1 MKNPFRKKTLT
12 PREVFIRT
20 FLDCIAPGVVKFEVD
35 HYIFGNTYRCV
46 WALREYPASTESQA
60 ILRHLGEKSG
70 VTLRIY
76 CRQVSP
82 GEEDRII
89 DNANKK
95 NKLDGSDPN
104 KLRQAVEAESN
115 LRDVAELV
123 HKMHREH
130 EPLLHCAVYLE
141 MTADSMEHLRQLQ
154 TDVLTELVRCK
165 LNVDKLLLRQKQG
178 FYCASPVGYNA
189 LGREFERVLPA
200 GSVANLYP
208 FNYSGKTDPNG
219 FYIGKDKYGSNIVV
233 DFDRRDSDKTSAN
246 ILILGNSGQ
255 GKSYLMKLLICNL
268 LEAGKSVVSLDA
280 EHELEELC
288 DKLGGCFIDLMAG
301 EKRINVLEVRCWNED
316 TEADESAPGAFRK
329 STLLARHISFLKDFF
344 RAYKEFSDPQLDT
357 IEIMLSK
364 LYQKWGISEET
375 DFRQL
380 KPEDYPILSDLY
392 ALINDELVNYRKG
405 SLYTREL
412 LQEVL
417 LGLHSLCVGAD
428 APFFNGH
435 TNISDDRFLVFG
447 VGGVLTAARSLRNAL
462 LFNVLAYMSDRLL
475 TAGNTVAALDELYLW
490 LSNPVA
496 IEYIRNCLKRVRKR
510 DSALMMASQNLE
522 DFDQEGVREMT
533 KPLFAIPPHQFL
545 FNPGSIDRRFYMDM
559 LQLDEAEFELIRRA
573 RRGECLFKCG
583 AERYH
588 LKVIAPDHI
597 PQDWFERVQRLFKSR
612 EKTVSVEKTPFHGRI
627 QCSCGAACRSKR
639 STSARYWL
647 CMRHDGDEAAC
658 PITQIPETQIQQ
670 AFLRLYYNLKHQGSC
685 ILPDLIAN
693 LRSIRERKFLWSVD
707 VIELNRQIAE
717 LTSQNQLLTTLR
729 ESGCV
734 DPDIFISKSN
744 KLTEQLRA
752 VKQAK
757 SRILNQDGDDTIPC
771 TQELITILKRGPETL
786 HDFDGELFGQLI
798 DKVIIESNTSLR
810 FRLKN
815 GLELRESIERTVR

>member
-1 MKNPFRKKTLT
+1 MKNPFHKKEIS
-12 PREVFIRT
+12 PQEAFIRS

-89 DNANKK
+89 DNANKQ

-288 DKLGGCFIDLMAG
+288 GKLGGCFIDLMAG

-316 TEADESAPGAFRK
+316 TDMETDESAPEAFRK

-344 RAYKEFSDPQLDT
+344 RAYKDFSDPQLDT
-357 IEIMLSK
+357 IEIMLSA
-364 LYQKWGISEET
+364 LYKKWDISEET

-392 ALINDELVNYRKG
+392 ALINNELVNYRNG

-447 VGGVLTAARSLRNAL
+447 VGGVLTAAKSLRNAL

-545 FNPGSIDRRFYMDM
+545 FNSGSIGRRFYMDM

-573 RRGECLFKCG
+573 RRGECLYKCG

-588 LKVIAPDHI
+588 LKVIAPDY
-597 PQDWFERVQRLFKSR
+597 K
-612 EKTVSVEKTPFHGRI
+612 
-627 QCSCGAACRSKR
+627 
-639 STSARYWL
+639 
-647 CMRHDGDEAAC
+647 
-658 PITQIPETQIQQ
+658 
-670 AFLRLYYNLKHQGSC
+670 
-685 ILPDLIAN
+685 
-693 LRSIRERKFLWSVD
+693 
-707 VIELNRQIAE
+707 
-717 LTSQNQLLTTLR
+717 
-729 ESGCV
+729 
-734 DPDIFISKSN
+734 
-744 KLTEQLRA
+744 A
-752 VKQAK
+752 V
-757 SRILNQDGDDTIPC
+757 
-771 TQELITILKRGPETL
+771 
-786 HDFDGELFGQLI
+786 LFGTAGG
-798 DKVIIESNTSLR
+798 K
-810 FRLKN
+810 
-815 GLELRESIERTVR
+815 

>member
-1 MKNPFRKKTLT
+1 MKNPFHKKEIS
-12 PREVFIRT
+12 PQEAFIRS

-46 WALREYPASTESQA
+46 CALREYPASTESQA

-141 MTADSMEHLRQLQ
+141 MTADSAEHLRQLQ

-219 FYIGKDKYGSNIVV
+219 FYIGKDKYGSNIAV

-280 EHELEELC
+280 EHELEDLC
-288 DKLGGCFIDLMAG
+288 GKLGGCFIDLMAG
-301 EKRINVLEVRCWNED
+301 EKRINVLEVRYWNED
-316 TEADESAPGAFRK
+316 TDMETDESAPEAFRK

-344 RAYKEFSDPQLDT
+344 RAYKDFSDPQLDT

-364 LYQKWGISEET
+364 LYRKWGISEET
-375 DFRQL
+375 DFRRL
-380 KPEDYPILSDLY
+380 TPEDYPILSDLY
-392 ALINDELVNYRKG
+392 ALINNEMVNYRNG

-447 VGGVLTAARSLRNAL
+447 VGGVLTAAKSLRNAL

-490 LSNPVA
+490 LSNPIA

-545 FNPGSIDRRFYMDM
+545 FNPGSIGKRFYMDM

-588 LKVIAPDHI
+588 LKVIAPDH
-597 PQDWFERVQRLFKSR
+597 K
-612 EKTVSVEKTPFHGRI
+612 
-627 QCSCGAACRSKR
+627 
-639 STSARYWL
+639 
-647 CMRHDGDEAAC
+647 
-658 PITQIPETQIQQ
+658 
-670 AFLRLYYNLKHQGSC
+670 
-685 ILPDLIAN
+685 
-693 LRSIRERKFLWSVD
+693 
-707 VIELNRQIAE
+707 
-717 LTSQNQLLTTLR
+717 
-729 ESGCV
+729 
-734 DPDIFISKSN
+734 
-744 KLTEQLRA
+744 A
-752 VKQAK
+752 V
-757 SRILNQDGDDTIPC
+757 
-771 TQELITILKRGPETL
+771 
-786 HDFDGELFGQLI
+786 LFGMAGG
-798 DKVIIESNTSLR
+798 K
-810 FRLKN
+810 
-815 GLELRESIERTVR
+815 

>member
-1 MKNPFRKKTLT
+1 MKNPFHKKEISPQET
-12 PREVFIRT
+12 FIRS

-95 NKLDGSDPN
+95 NKLDGSDTN

-141 MTADSMEHLRQLQ
+141 MTADSAEHLRQLQ

-268 LEAGKSVVSLDA
+268 LEAGKSVISLDA

-288 DKLGGCFIDLMAG
+288 GNLNGCFVDLMAG
-301 EKRINVLEVRCWNED
+301 ERRINVLEVRCWNED
-316 TEADESAPGAFRK
+316 TEADESAPEAFRK

-344 RAYKEFSDPQLDT
+344 RAYKDFSDPQLDT
-357 IEIMLSK
+357 IEIMLSA
-364 LYQKWGISEET
+364 LYKKWGISEET
-375 DFRQL
+375 DFRRL
-380 KPEDYPILSDLY
+380 TPEDYPILSDLY
-392 ALINDELVNYRKG
+392 ALINNELVNYRNG

-447 VGGVLTAARSLRNAL
+447 VGGVLTAAKSLRNAL

-545 FNPGSIDRRFYMDM
+545 FNPGSIGRRFYMDM

-588 LKVIAPDHI
+588 LKVIAPDH
-597 PQDWFERVQRLFKSR
+597 K
-612 EKTVSVEKTPFHGRI
+612 
-627 QCSCGAACRSKR
+627 
-639 STSARYWL
+639 
-647 CMRHDGDEAAC
+647 
-658 PITQIPETQIQQ
+658 
-670 AFLRLYYNLKHQGSC
+670 
-685 ILPDLIAN
+685 
-693 LRSIRERKFLWSVD
+693 
-707 VIELNRQIAE
+707 
-717 LTSQNQLLTTLR
+717 
-729 ESGCV
+729 
-734 DPDIFISKSN
+734 
-744 KLTEQLRA
+744 A
-752 VKQAK
+752 V
-757 SRILNQDGDDTIPC
+757 
-771 TQELITILKRGPETL
+771 
-786 HDFDGELFGQLI
+786 LFGTAGG
-798 DKVIIESNTSLR
+798 K
-810 FRLKN
+810 
-815 GLELRESIERTVR
+815 

>member
-1 MKNPFRKKTLT
+1 MKNPFHKKEIS
-12 PREVFIRT
+12 PQEAFIRS

-141 MTADSMEHLRQLQ
+141 MTADSMEYLRQLQ

-268 LEAGKSVVSLDA
+268 LETGKSVVSLDA
-280 EHELEELC
+280 EHELEDLC
-288 DKLGGCFIDLMAG
+288 GKLGGCFIDLMAG

-316 TEADESAPGAFRK
+316 TEADESAPEAFRK

-344 RAYKEFSDPQLDT
+344 RAYKDFSDPQLDT
-357 IEIMLSK
+357 IEIMLSA

-375 DFRQL
+375 DFHQL
-380 KPEDYPILSDLY
+380 KSEDYPILSDLY
-392 ALINDELVNYRKG
+392 ALINNELVNYRNS

-447 VGGVLTAARSLRNAL
+447 VGGVLTAAKSLRNAL

-490 LSNPVA
+490 LSNPIA

-545 FNPGSIDRRFYMDM
+545 FNPGSIGRRFYMDM
-559 LQLDEAEFELIRRA
+559 LQLDEAEFELIQHA

-588 LKVIAPDHI
+588 LKVIAPDH
-597 PQDWFERVQRLFKSR
+597 K
-612 EKTVSVEKTPFHGRI
+612 
-627 QCSCGAACRSKR
+627 
-639 STSARYWL
+639 
-647 CMRHDGDEAAC
+647 
-658 PITQIPETQIQQ
+658 
-670 AFLRLYYNLKHQGSC
+670 
-685 ILPDLIAN
+685 
-693 LRSIRERKFLWSVD
+693 
-707 VIELNRQIAE
+707 
-717 LTSQNQLLTTLR
+717 
-729 ESGCV
+729 
-734 DPDIFISKSN
+734 
-744 KLTEQLRA
+744 A
-752 VKQAK
+752 V
-757 SRILNQDGDDTIPC
+757 
-771 TQELITILKRGPETL
+771 
-786 HDFDGELFGQLI
+786 LFGMAGG
-798 DKVIIESNTSLR
+798 K
-810 FRLKN
+810 
-815 GLELRESIERTVR
+815 

>member
-1 MKNPFRKKTLT
+1 MKNPFRKKALA

-20 FLDCIAPGVVKFEVD
+20 YLDSITPGVVKFEVD
-35 HYIFGNTYRCV
+35 HYIFGSTYRCV

-141 MTADSMEHLRQLQ
+141 MTADSAEHLRQLQ

-288 DKLGGCFIDLMAG
+288 GKLGGCFIDLMAG

-316 TEADESAPGAFRK
+316 TDMETDESAPEAFRK

-344 RAYKEFSDPQLDT
+344 RAYKDFSDLQLDT
-357 IEIMLSK
+357 IEIMLSA
-364 LYQKWGISEET
+364 LYKKWGISEET
-375 DFRQL
+375 DFRRL
-380 KPEDYPILSDLY
+380 MPGDYPVLSDLY
-392 ALINDELVNYRKG
+392 ALINNELVNYRNG

-447 VGGVLTAARSLRNAL
+447 VGGVLTAAKSLRNAL

-533 KPLFAIPPHQFL
+533 KPLFAILPHQFL
-545 FNPGSIDRRFYMDM
+545 FNPGSIGRRFYMDM
-559 LQLDEAEFELIRRA
+559 LQLDEAEFELIRRT

-588 LKVIAPDHI
+588 LKVIAPDH
-597 PQDWFERVQRLFKSR
+597 K
-612 EKTVSVEKTPFHGRI
+612 
-627 QCSCGAACRSKR
+627 
-639 STSARYWL
+639 
-647 CMRHDGDEAAC
+647 
-658 PITQIPETQIQQ
+658 
-670 AFLRLYYNLKHQGSC
+670 
-685 ILPDLIAN
+685 
-693 LRSIRERKFLWSVD
+693 
-707 VIELNRQIAE
+707 
-717 LTSQNQLLTTLR
+717 
-729 ESGCV
+729 
-734 DPDIFISKSN
+734 
-744 KLTEQLRA
+744 A
-752 VKQAK
+752 V
-757 SRILNQDGDDTIPC
+757 
-771 TQELITILKRGPETL
+771 
-786 HDFDGELFGQLI
+786 LFGTAGG
-798 DKVIIESNTSLR
+798 K
-810 FRLKN
+810 
-815 GLELRESIERTVR
+815 

>member
-1 MKNPFRKKTLT
+1 MKKRFHKKEIS
-12 PREVFIRT
+12 PQEAFIRS

-35 HYIFGNTYRCV
+35 HYIFGNTYRSV

-95 NKLDGSDPN
+95 NKLGGSDPN

-141 MTADSMEHLRQLQ
+141 MTADSAEHLRQLQ

-288 DKLGGCFIDLMAG
+288 GKLGGCFIDLMAG

-316 TEADESAPGAFRK
+316 TDMETDESAPEAFRK

-344 RAYKEFSDPQLDT
+344 RAYKDFSDLQLDT
-357 IEIMLSK
+357 IEIMLSA
-364 LYQKWGISEET
+364 LYKKWGISEET
-375 DFRQL
+375 DFRRL
-380 KPEDYPILSDLY
+380 MPGDYPVLSDLY
-392 ALINDELVNYRKG
+392 ALINNELVNYRNG

-447 VGGVLTAARSLRNAL
+447 VGGVLTAAKSLRNAL

-496 IEYIRNCLKRVRKR
+496 IEYIRNCLKCVRKR

-545 FNPGSIDRRFYMDM
+545 FNPGSIGRRFYMDM
-559 LQLDEAEFELIRRA
+559 LQLDEAEFELIRRT

-588 LKVIAPDHI
+588 LKVIAPDH
-597 PQDWFERVQRLFKSR
+597 K
-612 EKTVSVEKTPFHGRI
+612 
-627 QCSCGAACRSKR
+627 
-639 STSARYWL
+639 
-647 CMRHDGDEAAC
+647 
-658 PITQIPETQIQQ
+658 
-670 AFLRLYYNLKHQGSC
+670 
-685 ILPDLIAN
+685 
-693 LRSIRERKFLWSVD
+693 
-707 VIELNRQIAE
+707 
-717 LTSQNQLLTTLR
+717 
-729 ESGCV
+729 
-734 DPDIFISKSN
+734 
-744 KLTEQLRA
+744 A
-752 VKQAK
+752 V
-757 SRILNQDGDDTIPC
+757 
-771 TQELITILKRGPETL
+771 
-786 HDFDGELFGQLI
+786 LFGTAGG
-798 DKVIIESNTSLR
+798 N
-810 FRLKN
+810 
-815 GLELRESIERTVR
+815 

>member
-1 MKNPFRKKTLT
+1 MKNPFRKKEPT
-12 PREVFIRT
+12 PREAFLRT
-20 FLDCIAPGVVKFEVD
+20 YLDCIAPGVVKFEVD
-35 HYIFGNTYRCV
+35 HYIFGSTYRCV
-46 WALREYPASTESQA
+46 WALREYPASTEAQA

-104 KLRQAVEAESN
+104 KLRQTVEAESN

-141 MTADSMEHLRQLQ
+141 MTADSMEELKRLQ

-178 FYCASPVGYNA
+178 FCCVSPVGHNA

-208 FNYSGKTDPNG
+208 FNYSGKTDPKG
-219 FYIGKDKYGSNIVV
+219 IYIGKDKYGSNIVV
-233 DFDRRDSDKTSAN
+233 DFDRRESDKTSAN

-268 LEAGKSVVSLDA
+268 LEAGKSVISLDA

-288 DKLGGCFIDLMAG
+288 GNLGGCFIDLMAG
-301 EKRINVLEVRCWNED
+301 EKRINVLEVRCWDEGD
-316 TEADESAPGAFRK
+316 TSETDESVPEAFRK

-364 LYQKWGISEET
+364 LYQKWGITEET

-380 KPEDYPILSDLY
+380 APEDYPILSDLY
-392 ALINDELVNYRKG
+392 ALMEEELRHYQAG

-417 LGLHSLCVGAD
+417 LGLHSLCMGAD

-435 TNISDDRFLVFG
+435 TNITGDRFLVFG
-447 VGGVLTAARSLRNAL
+447 VGGMLTAAKSLRNAL

-510 DSALMMASQNLE
+510 DSALLMASQNLE

-545 FNPGSIDRRFYMDM
+545 FNPGSIGRRFYMDM
-559 LQLDEAEFELIRRA
+559 LQLDEAEFELIRHA

-583 AERYH
+583 AERY
-588 LKVIAPDHI
+588 LLEVKAPPH
-597 PQDWFERVQRLFKSR
+597 K
-612 EKTVSVEKTPFHGRI
+612 
-627 QCSCGAACRSKR
+627 AA
-639 STSARYWL
+639 
-647 CMRHDGDEAAC
+647 
-658 PITQIPETQIQQ
+658 
-670 AFLRLYYNLKHQGSC
+670 
-685 ILPDLIAN
+685 
-693 LRSIRERKFLWSVD
+693 
-707 VIELNRQIAE
+707 
-717 LTSQNQLLTTLR
+717 
-729 ESGCV
+729 
-734 DPDIFISKSN
+734 
-744 KLTEQLRA
+744 
-752 VKQAK
+752 
-757 SRILNQDGDDTIPC
+757 
-771 TQELITILKRGPETL
+771 
-786 HDFDGELFGQLI
+786 LFG
-798 DKVIIESNTSLR
+798 TAGGR
-810 FRLKN
+810 
-815 GLELRESIERTVR
+815 

>member
-1 MKNPFRKKTLT
+1 MKNPFRKKEPT
-12 PREVFIRT
+12 PREAFLCT
-20 FLDCIAPGVVKFEVD
+20 YLDCIAPGVVKFEVD
-35 HYIFGNTYRCV
+35 HYIFGSTYRCV
-46 WALREYPASTESQA
+46 WALREYPASTEAQA

-104 KLRQAVEAESN
+104 KLRQTVEAESN

-141 MTADSMEHLRQLQ
+141 MTADSMERLKRLQ

-178 FYCASPVGYNA
+178 FCCVSPVGHNA

-208 FNYSGKTDPNG
+208 FNYSGKTDPKG
-219 FYIGKDKYGSNIVV
+219 IYIGKDKYGSNIVV
-233 DFDRRDSDKTSAN
+233 DFDRRESDKTSAN

-268 LEAGKSVVSLDA
+268 LEAGKSVISLDA

-288 DKLGGCFIDLMAG
+288 GNLGGCFIDLMAG
-301 EKRINVLEVRCWNED
+301 EKRINVLEVRCWDEGD
-316 TEADESAPGAFRK
+316 TSEADESVPEAFRK

-364 LYQKWGISEET
+364 LYQKWSITEET

-380 KPEDYPILSDLY
+380 APEDYPILSDLY
-392 ALINDELVNYRKG
+392 ALMEEELRHYQAG

-417 LGLHSLCVGAD
+417 LGLHSLCMGAD

-435 TNISDDRFLVFG
+435 TNITGDRFLVFG
-447 VGGVLTAARSLRNAL
+447 VGGMLTAAKSLRNAL

-490 LSNPVA
+490 LSNPTA

-510 DSALMMASQNLE
+510 DSALLMASQNLE

-545 FNPGSIDRRFYMDM
+545 FNPGSIGRRFYMDM
-559 LQLDEAEFELIRRA
+559 LQLDEAEFELIRHA

-583 AERYH
+583 AERY
-588 LKVIAPDHI
+588 LLEVKAPPH
-597 PQDWFERVQRLFKSR
+597 K
-612 EKTVSVEKTPFHGRI
+612 
-627 QCSCGAACRSKR
+627 AA
-639 STSARYWL
+639 
-647 CMRHDGDEAAC
+647 
-658 PITQIPETQIQQ
+658 
-670 AFLRLYYNLKHQGSC
+670 
-685 ILPDLIAN
+685 
-693 LRSIRERKFLWSVD
+693 
-707 VIELNRQIAE
+707 
-717 LTSQNQLLTTLR
+717 
-729 ESGCV
+729 
-734 DPDIFISKSN
+734 
-744 KLTEQLRA
+744 
-752 VKQAK
+752 
-757 SRILNQDGDDTIPC
+757 
-771 TQELITILKRGPETL
+771 
-786 HDFDGELFGQLI
+786 LFG
-798 DKVIIESNTSLR
+798 TAGGR
-810 FRLKN
+810 
-815 GLELRESIERTVR
+815 

>member
-1 MKNPFRKKTLT
+1 MKNPFHKKEIS
-12 PREVFIRT
+12 PQEAFIRS

-141 MTADSMEHLRQLQ
+141 MTADSMEYLRQLQ

-233 DFDRRDSDKTSAN
+233 DFDRRDSNKTSAN

-288 DKLGGCFIDLMAG
+288 GKLGGCFIDLMAG
-301 EKRINVLEVRCWNED
+301 EKRINVLEVRYWNED
-316 TEADESAPGAFRK
+316 TDMETDESAPEAFRK
-329 STLLARHISFLKDFF
+329 STLLARHVSFLKDFF
-344 RAYKEFSDPQLDT
+344 RAYKDFSDPQLDT
-357 IEIMLSK
+357 IEIMLSA
-364 LYQKWGISEET
+364 LYKKWGISEET
-375 DFRQL
+375 DFRRL
-380 KPEDYPILSDLY
+380 MPEDYPILSDLY
-392 ALINDELVNYRKG
+392 ALINNELVNYRNG

-447 VGGVLTAARSLRNAL
+447 VGGVLTAAKSLRNAL

-545 FNPGSIDRRFYMDM
+545 FNPGSIGRRFYMDM

-588 LKVIAPDHI
+588 LKVIAPDH
-597 PQDWFERVQRLFKSR
+597 K
-612 EKTVSVEKTPFHGRI
+612 
-627 QCSCGAACRSKR
+627 
-639 STSARYWL
+639 
-647 CMRHDGDEAAC
+647 
-658 PITQIPETQIQQ
+658 
-670 AFLRLYYNLKHQGSC
+670 
-685 ILPDLIAN
+685 
-693 LRSIRERKFLWSVD
+693 
-707 VIELNRQIAE
+707 
-717 LTSQNQLLTTLR
+717 
-729 ESGCV
+729 
-734 DPDIFISKSN
+734 
-744 KLTEQLRA
+744 A
-752 VKQAK
+752 V
-757 SRILNQDGDDTIPC
+757 
-771 TQELITILKRGPETL
+771 
-786 HDFDGELFGQLI
+786 LFGTAGG
-798 DKVIIESNTSLR
+798 K
-810 FRLKN
+810 
-815 GLELRESIERTVR
+815 

>member
-1 MKNPFRKKTLT
+1 MKNPFHKKEIS
-12 PREVFIRT
+12 PQEAFIRS

-219 FYIGKDKYGSNIVV
+219 FYIGKDKYGSNIAV

-268 LEAGKSVVSLDA
+268 LETGKSVVSLDA

-288 DKLGGCFIDLMAG
+288 GKLGGCFIDLMAG

-316 TEADESAPGAFRK
+316 TDMETDESAPEAFRK

-344 RAYKEFSDPQLDT
+344 RAYKDFSDPQLDT

-364 LYQKWGISEET
+364 MYRKWGISEET

-380 KPEDYPILSDLY
+380 KPGDYPVLSDLY
-392 ALINDELVNYRKG
+392 ALINDELVNYRNS

-447 VGGVLTAARSLRNAL
+447 VGGVLTAAKSLRNAL

-475 TAGNTVAALDELYLW
+475 TVGNTVAALDELYLW

-588 LKVIAPDHI
+588 LKVIAPDH
-597 PQDWFERVQRLFKSR
+597 K
-612 EKTVSVEKTPFHGRI
+612 
-627 QCSCGAACRSKR
+627 
-639 STSARYWL
+639 
-647 CMRHDGDEAAC
+647 
-658 PITQIPETQIQQ
+658 
-670 AFLRLYYNLKHQGSC
+670 
-685 ILPDLIAN
+685 
-693 LRSIRERKFLWSVD
+693 
-707 VIELNRQIAE
+707 
-717 LTSQNQLLTTLR
+717 
-729 ESGCV
+729 
-734 DPDIFISKSN
+734 
-744 KLTEQLRA
+744 A
-752 VKQAK
+752 V
-757 SRILNQDGDDTIPC
+757 
-771 TQELITILKRGPETL
+771 
-786 HDFDGELFGQLI
+786 LFGTAGG
-798 DKVIIESNTSLR
+798 K
-810 FRLKN
+810 
-815 GLELRESIERTVR
+815 

>member
-1 MKNPFRKKTLT
+1 MKNPFHKKEIS
-12 PREVFIRT
+12 PQEAFIRS

-123 HKMHREH
+123 HRMHREH

-141 MTADSMEHLRQLQ
+141 MTADSMEYLRQLQ

-165 LNVDKLLLRQKQG
+165 LNVDKLLLRQKHG

-268 LEAGKSVVSLDA
+268 LEVGKSVISLDA

-288 DKLGGCFIDLMAG
+288 GNLNGCFVDLMAG

-316 TEADESAPGAFRK
+316 TEADESAPEAFRK

-344 RAYKEFSDPQLDT
+344 RAYKDFSDPQLDT
-357 IEIMLSK
+357 IEIMLSA

-375 DFRQL
+375 DFRRL
-380 KPEDYPILSDLY
+380 MPEDYPILSDLY
-392 ALINDELVNYRKG
+392 ALINDELVNYRNG

-412 LQEVL
+412 LQEAL

-435 TNISDDRFLVFG
+435 TNISDDRLLVFG

-490 LSNPVA
+490 LSNPIA

-545 FNPGSIDRRFYMDM
+545 FNPGSIGKRFYMDM
-559 LQLDEAEFELIRRA
+559 LQLDEAEFDLIQHA

-583 AERYH
+583 MERYH
-588 LKVIAPDHI
+588 LEVKAP
-597 PQDWFERVQRLFKSR
+597 PYK
-612 EKTVSVEKTPFHGRI
+612 
-627 QCSCGAACRSKR
+627 AA
-639 STSARYWL
+639 
-647 CMRHDGDEAAC
+647 
-658 PITQIPETQIQQ
+658 
-670 AFLRLYYNLKHQGSC
+670 
-685 ILPDLIAN
+685 
-693 LRSIRERKFLWSVD
+693 
-707 VIELNRQIAE
+707 
-717 LTSQNQLLTTLR
+717 
-729 ESGCV
+729 
-734 DPDIFISKSN
+734 
-744 KLTEQLRA
+744 
-752 VKQAK
+752 
-757 SRILNQDGDDTIPC
+757 
-771 TQELITILKRGPETL
+771 
-786 HDFDGELFGQLI
+786 LFGT
-798 DKVIIESNTSLR
+798 KGG
-810 FRLKN
+810 K
-815 GLELRESIERTVR
+815 

>member
-1 MKNPFRKKTLT
+1 MKNPFRKKTPSPQET
-12 PREVFIRT
+12 FVRT
-20 FLDCIAPGVVKFEVD
+20 YLDSIAPGVVKFEVD

-141 MTADSMEHLRQLQ
+141 MTADNMEHLRQLQ

-219 FYIGKDKYGSNIVV
+219 FYIGKDKYGSNIAV

-255 GKSYLMKLLICNL
+255 GKSYLVKLLICNL

-288 DKLGGCFIDLMAG
+288 GKLGGCFIDLMGG

-316 TEADESAPGAFRK
+316 TEADESAPEAFRK

-344 RAYKEFSDPQLDT
+344 RAYKDFSDPQLDT
-357 IEIMLSK
+357 IEIMLSA
-364 LYQKWGISEET
+364 LYEKWGISEET

-380 KPEDYPILSDLY
+380 KPGDYPVLSDLY
-392 ALINDELVNYRKG
+392 ALINNELVNYRNG

-447 VGGVLTAARSLRNAL
+447 VGGVLTAAKSLRNAL

-545 FNPGSIDRRFYMDM
+545 FNPGSIGRRFYMDM
-559 LQLDEAEFELIRRA
+559 LQLDEAEFELIQHA

-583 AERYH
+583 MERYH
-588 LKVIAPDHI
+588 LEVKAP
-597 PQDWFERVQRLFKSR
+597 PYK
-612 EKTVSVEKTPFHGRI
+612 
-627 QCSCGAACRSKR
+627 AA
-639 STSARYWL
+639 
-647 CMRHDGDEAAC
+647 
-658 PITQIPETQIQQ
+658 
-670 AFLRLYYNLKHQGSC
+670 
-685 ILPDLIAN
+685 
-693 LRSIRERKFLWSVD
+693 
-707 VIELNRQIAE
+707 
-717 LTSQNQLLTTLR
+717 
-729 ESGCV
+729 
-734 DPDIFISKSN
+734 
-744 KLTEQLRA
+744 
-752 VKQAK
+752 
-757 SRILNQDGDDTIPC
+757 
-771 TQELITILKRGPETL
+771 
-786 HDFDGELFGQLI
+786 LFGT
-798 DKVIIESNTSLR
+798 KGG
-810 FRLKN
+810 K
-815 GLELRESIERTVR
+815 

>member
-1 MKNPFRKKTLT
+1 MKNPFRKKEPT
-12 PREVFIRT
+12 PREAFLRT
-20 FLDCIAPGVVKFEVD
+20 YLDCIAPGVVKFEVD
-35 HYIFGNTYRCV
+35 HYIFGSTYRCV
-46 WALREYPASTESQA
+46 WALREYPASTEAQA

-104 KLRQAVEAESN
+104 KLRQTVEAESN

-141 MTADSMEHLRQLQ
+141 MTADSMEGLKRLQ

-178 FYCASPVGYNA
+178 FCCVSPVGHNA

-200 GSVANLYP
+200 GSVANFYP
-208 FNYSGKTDPNG
+208 FNYSGKTDPKG
-219 FYIGKDKYGSNIVV
+219 IYIGKDKYGSNIVV
-233 DFDRRDSDKTSAN
+233 DFDRRESDKTSAN

-268 LEAGKSVVSLDA
+268 LEAGKSVISLDA

-288 DKLGGCFIDLMAG
+288 GNLGGCFIDLMAG
-301 EKRINVLEVRCWNED
+301 EKRINVLEVRCWDEGD
-316 TEADESAPGAFRK
+316 TSETDESVPEAFRK

-364 LYQKWGISEET
+364 LYQKWGITEET

-380 KPEDYPILSDLY
+380 APEDYPILSDLY
-392 ALINDELVNYRKG
+392 ALMEEELRHYQAG

-417 LGLHSLCVGAD
+417 LGLHSLCMGAD

-435 TNISDDRFLVFG
+435 TNITGDRFLVFG
-447 VGGVLTAARSLRNAL
+447 VGGMLTAAKSLRNVL

-510 DSALMMASQNLE
+510 DSALLMASQNLE

-545 FNPGSIDRRFYMDM
+545 FNPGSIGRRFYMDM
-559 LQLDEAEFELIRRA
+559 LQLDEAEFELIRHA

-583 AERYH
+583 AERY
-588 LKVIAPDHI
+588 LLEVKAPPH
-597 PQDWFERVQRLFKSR
+597 K
-612 EKTVSVEKTPFHGRI
+612 
-627 QCSCGAACRSKR
+627 AA
-639 STSARYWL
+639 
-647 CMRHDGDEAAC
+647 
-658 PITQIPETQIQQ
+658 
-670 AFLRLYYNLKHQGSC
+670 
-685 ILPDLIAN
+685 
-693 LRSIRERKFLWSVD
+693 
-707 VIELNRQIAE
+707 
-717 LTSQNQLLTTLR
+717 
-729 ESGCV
+729 
-734 DPDIFISKSN
+734 
-744 KLTEQLRA
+744 
-752 VKQAK
+752 
-757 SRILNQDGDDTIPC
+757 
-771 TQELITILKRGPETL
+771 
-786 HDFDGELFGQLI
+786 LFG
-798 DKVIIESNTSLR
+798 TAGGR
-810 FRLKN
+810 
-815 GLELRESIERTVR
+815 

>member
-1 MKNPFRKKTLT
+1 MKNPFHKKEIS
-12 PREVFIRT
+12 PQEAFIRS

-141 MTADSMEHLRQLQ
+141 MTADSMEYLRQLQ

-219 FYIGKDKYGSNIVV
+219 FYIGKDKYGSNIAV

-288 DKLGGCFIDLMAG
+288 GKLGGCFIDLMAG

-316 TEADESAPGAFRK
+316 TDMETDESAPEAFRK

-344 RAYKEFSDPQLDT
+344 RAYKDFSDPQLDT
-357 IEIMLSK
+357 IEIMLSE
-364 LYQKWGISEET
+364 LYRKWGISEET

-392 ALINDELVNYRKG
+392 ALINNELVNYRNG

-447 VGGVLTAARSLRNAL
+447 VGGVLTAAKSLRNAL

-510 DSALMMASQNLE
+510 DSALLMASQNLE

-545 FNPGSIDRRFYMDM
+545 FNPGSIGRRFYMDM

-588 LKVIAPDHI
+588 LKVIAPDH
-597 PQDWFERVQRLFKSR
+597 K
-612 EKTVSVEKTPFHGRI
+612 
-627 QCSCGAACRSKR
+627 
-639 STSARYWL
+639 
-647 CMRHDGDEAAC
+647 
-658 PITQIPETQIQQ
+658 
-670 AFLRLYYNLKHQGSC
+670 
-685 ILPDLIAN
+685 
-693 LRSIRERKFLWSVD
+693 
-707 VIELNRQIAE
+707 
-717 LTSQNQLLTTLR
+717 
-729 ESGCV
+729 
-734 DPDIFISKSN
+734 
-744 KLTEQLRA
+744 A
-752 VKQAK
+752 V
-757 SRILNQDGDDTIPC
+757 
-771 TQELITILKRGPETL
+771 
-786 HDFDGELFGQLI
+786 LFGTAGG
-798 DKVIIESNTSLR
+798 K
-810 FRLKN
+810 
-815 GLELRESIERTVR
+815 

>member
-1 MKNPFRKKTLT
+1 MKNPFHKKEIS
-12 PREVFIRT
+12 PRETFIRS

-141 MTADSMEHLRQLQ
+141 MTADSAEHLRQLQ
-154 TDVLTELVRCK
+154 SDVLTELVRCK

-288 DKLGGCFIDLMAG
+288 GKLGGCFIDLMAG
-301 EKRINVLEVRCWNED
+301 EKRINVLEVRYWNED
-316 TEADESAPGAFRK
+316 MEADESAPEAFRK

-344 RAYKEFSDPQLDT
+344 RAYKDFSDPQLDT
-357 IEIMLSK
+357 IEIMLSA
-364 LYQKWGISEET
+364 LYKKWGISEET

-380 KPEDYPILSDLY
+380 KPGDYPILSDLY
-392 ALINDELVNYRKG
+392 ALINDELMNYRNG

-447 VGGVLTAARSLRNAL
+447 VGGVLTAAKSLRNAL

-490 LSNPVA
+490 LSNPVS

-510 DSALMMASQNLE
+510 DSALIMASQNLE

-545 FNPGSIDRRFYMDM
+545 FNPGSIGKRFYMDM
-559 LQLDEAEFELIRRA
+559 LQLDEAEFELIQHA

-583 AERYH
+583 MERYH
-588 LKVIAPDHI
+588 LEVKAP
-597 PQDWFERVQRLFKSR
+597 PYK
-612 EKTVSVEKTPFHGRI
+612 
-627 QCSCGAACRSKR
+627 AA
-639 STSARYWL
+639 
-647 CMRHDGDEAAC
+647 
-658 PITQIPETQIQQ
+658 
-670 AFLRLYYNLKHQGSC
+670 
-685 ILPDLIAN
+685 
-693 LRSIRERKFLWSVD
+693 
-707 VIELNRQIAE
+707 
-717 LTSQNQLLTTLR
+717 
-729 ESGCV
+729 
-734 DPDIFISKSN
+734 
-744 KLTEQLRA
+744 
-752 VKQAK
+752 
-757 SRILNQDGDDTIPC
+757 
-771 TQELITILKRGPETL
+771 
-786 HDFDGELFGQLI
+786 LFGT
-798 DKVIIESNTSLR
+798 KGG
-810 FRLKN
+810 K
-815 GLELRESIERTVR
+815 

>member
-1 MKNPFRKKTLT
+1 MKNPFRKKTPSPQET
-12 PREVFIRT
+12 FVRT
-20 FLDCIAPGVVKFEVD
+20 YLDSIAPGVVKFEVD

-104 KLRQAVEAESN
+104 KLRQTVEAESN

-141 MTADSMEHLRQLQ
+141 MTADSMGHLRQLQ

-219 FYIGKDKYGSNIVV
+219 FYIGKDKYGSNIAV

-268 LEAGKSVVSLDA
+268 LETGKSVVSLDA

-288 DKLGGCFIDLMAG
+288 GKLGGCFIDLMAG
-301 EKRINVLEVRCWNED
+301 EKRINVLEVRYWNED
-316 TEADESAPGAFRK
+316 TEADESAPEAFRK

-344 RAYKEFSDPQLDT
+344 RAYKDFSDPQLDT

-364 LYQKWGISEET
+364 MYRKWGISEET

-380 KPEDYPILSDLY
+380 KPGDYPVLSDLY
-392 ALINDELVNYRKG
+392 ALINNELVNYRNG

-447 VGGVLTAARSLRNAL
+447 VGSVLTAAKSLRNAL

-522 DFDQEGVREMT
+522 DFDQEGVREMA

-545 FNPGSIDRRFYMDM
+545 FNPGSIGKRFYMDM

-588 LKVIAPDHI
+588 LKVIAPDH
-597 PQDWFERVQRLFKSR
+597 K
-612 EKTVSVEKTPFHGRI
+612 
-627 QCSCGAACRSKR
+627 
-639 STSARYWL
+639 
-647 CMRHDGDEAAC
+647 
-658 PITQIPETQIQQ
+658 
-670 AFLRLYYNLKHQGSC
+670 
-685 ILPDLIAN
+685 
-693 LRSIRERKFLWSVD
+693 
-707 VIELNRQIAE
+707 
-717 LTSQNQLLTTLR
+717 
-729 ESGCV
+729 
-734 DPDIFISKSN
+734 
-744 KLTEQLRA
+744 A
-752 VKQAK
+752 V
-757 SRILNQDGDDTIPC
+757 
-771 TQELITILKRGPETL
+771 
-786 HDFDGELFGQLI
+786 LFGTAGG
-798 DKVIIESNTSLR
+798 K
-810 FRLKN
+810 
-815 GLELRESIERTVR
+815 

>member
-1 MKNPFRKKTLT
+1 MKNPFHKKEIS
-12 PREVFIRT
+12 PRETFIRS

-141 MTADSMEHLRQLQ
+141 MTADSAEHLRQLQ

-268 LEAGKSVVSLDA
+268 LEAGKSVISLDA
-280 EHELEELC
+280 EHELEEPCGNLN
-288 DKLGGCFIDLMAG
+288 GCFVDLMAG
-301 EKRINVLEVRCWNED
+301 ERRINVLEVRCWNED
-316 TEADESAPGAFRK
+316 TEADESAPEAFRK

-344 RAYKEFSDPQLDT
+344 RAYKDFSDPQLDT
-357 IEIMLSK
+357 IEIILSA
-364 LYQKWGISEET
+364 LYKKWGISEET
-375 DFRQL
+375 DFRRL
-380 KPEDYPILSDLY
+380 TPEDYPILSDLY
-392 ALINDELVNYRKG
+392 ALINNELVNYRNG

-447 VGGVLTAARSLRNAL
+447 VGGVLTAAKSLRNAL

-490 LSNPVA
+490 LSNPIA

-510 DSALMMASQNLE
+510 DSALIMASQNLE

-545 FNPGSIDRRFYMDM
+545 FNPGSIGKRFYMDM
-559 LQLDEAEFELIRRA
+559 LQLDEAEFELIQHA

-583 AERYH
+583 MERYH
-588 LKVIAPDHI
+588 LEVKAP
-597 PQDWFERVQRLFKSR
+597 PYK
-612 EKTVSVEKTPFHGRI
+612 
-627 QCSCGAACRSKR
+627 AA
-639 STSARYWL
+639 
-647 CMRHDGDEAAC
+647 
-658 PITQIPETQIQQ
+658 
-670 AFLRLYYNLKHQGSC
+670 
-685 ILPDLIAN
+685 
-693 LRSIRERKFLWSVD
+693 
-707 VIELNRQIAE
+707 
-717 LTSQNQLLTTLR
+717 
-729 ESGCV
+729 
-734 DPDIFISKSN
+734 
-744 KLTEQLRA
+744 
-752 VKQAK
+752 
-757 SRILNQDGDDTIPC
+757 
-771 TQELITILKRGPETL
+771 
-786 HDFDGELFGQLI
+786 LFGT
-798 DKVIIESNTSLR
+798 KGG
-810 FRLKN
+810 K
-815 GLELRESIERTVR
+815 

>member
-1 MKNPFRKKTLT
+1 MKNPFRKKEPT
-12 PREVFIRT
+12 PREAFLRT
-20 FLDCIAPGVVKFEVD
+20 YLDCIAPGVVKFEVD

-104 KLRQAVEAESN
+104 KLRQTVEAESN

-141 MTADSMEHLRQLQ
+141 MTADSMEGLKRLQ

-178 FYCASPVGYNA
+178 FCCVSPVGHNA

-208 FNYSGKTDPNG
+208 FNYSGKTDPKG
-219 FYIGKDKYGSNIVV
+219 IYIGKDKYGSNIVV
-233 DFDRRDSDKTSAN
+233 DFDRRESDKTSAN

-268 LEAGKSVVSLDA
+268 LEAGKSVISLDA

-288 DKLGGCFIDLMAG
+288 GNLGGCFIDLMAG
-301 EKRINVLEVRCWNED
+301 EKRINVLEVRCWDEGD
-316 TEADESAPGAFRK
+316 TSETDESVPEAFRK

-364 LYQKWGISEET
+364 LYQKWGITEET

-380 KPEDYPILSDLY
+380 APEDYPILSDLY
-392 ALINDELVNYRKG
+392 ALMEEELRHYQAG

-417 LGLHSLCVGAD
+417 LGLHSLCMGAD

-435 TNISDDRFLVFG
+435 TNITGDRFLVFG
-447 VGGVLTAARSLRNAL
+447 VGGMLTAAKSLRNAL

-510 DSALMMASQNLE
+510 DSALLMASQNLE

-545 FNPGSIDRRFYMDM
+545 FNPGSIGRRFYMDM
-559 LQLDEAEFELIRRA
+559 LQLDEAEFELIRHA

-583 AERYH
+583 AERYLLEVKAPPH
-588 LKVIAPDHI
+588 KVA
-597 PQDWFERVQRLFKSR
+597 
-612 EKTVSVEKTPFHGRI
+612 
-627 QCSCGAACRSKR
+627 
-639 STSARYWL
+639 
-647 CMRHDGDEAAC
+647 
-658 PITQIPETQIQQ
+658 
-670 AFLRLYYNLKHQGSC
+670 
-685 ILPDLIAN
+685 
-693 LRSIRERKFLWSVD
+693 
-707 VIELNRQIAE
+707 
-717 LTSQNQLLTTLR
+717 
-729 ESGCV
+729 
-734 DPDIFISKSN
+734 
-744 KLTEQLRA
+744 
-752 VKQAK
+752 
-757 SRILNQDGDDTIPC
+757 
-771 TQELITILKRGPETL
+771 
-786 HDFDGELFGQLI
+786 LFG
-798 DKVIIESNTSLR
+798 TAGGR
-810 FRLKN
+810 
-815 GLELRESIERTVR
+815 

>member
-1 MKNPFRKKTLT
+1 MKNPFHKKEIS
-12 PREVFIRT
+12 PQEAFIRS

-141 MTADSMEHLRQLQ
+141 MTADSAEHLRQLQ

-219 FYIGKDKYGSNIVV
+219 FYIGKDKYGSNIVA

-268 LEAGKSVVSLDA
+268 LEAGKSVISLDA

-288 DKLGGCFIDLMAG
+288 GKLGGCFIDLMAG
-301 EKRINVLEVRCWNED
+301 ERRINVLEVRCWNED
-316 TEADESAPGAFRK
+316 TEADESAPEAFRK

-344 RAYKEFSDPQLDT
+344 RAYKDFSDPQLDT
-357 IEIMLSK
+357 IEIMLSA
-364 LYQKWGISEET
+364 LYKKWGISEET
-375 DFRQL
+375 DFRRL
-380 KPEDYPILSDLY
+380 TPEDYPILSDLY
-392 ALINDELVNYRKG
+392 ALINNELVNYRNG

-447 VGGVLTAARSLRNAL
+447 VGGVLTAAKSLRNAL

-490 LSNPVA
+490 LSSPIA

-510 DSALMMASQNLE
+510 DSALIMASQNLE

-545 FNPGSIDRRFYMDM
+545 FNPGSIGRRFYMDM
-559 LQLDEAEFELIRRA
+559 LQLDEAEFELIQHA

-588 LKVIAPDHI
+588 LKVIAPDH
-597 PQDWFERVQRLFKSR
+597 K
-612 EKTVSVEKTPFHGRI
+612 
-627 QCSCGAACRSKR
+627 
-639 STSARYWL
+639 
-647 CMRHDGDEAAC
+647 
-658 PITQIPETQIQQ
+658 
-670 AFLRLYYNLKHQGSC
+670 
-685 ILPDLIAN
+685 
-693 LRSIRERKFLWSVD
+693 
-707 VIELNRQIAE
+707 
-717 LTSQNQLLTTLR
+717 
-729 ESGCV
+729 
-734 DPDIFISKSN
+734 
-744 KLTEQLRA
+744 A
-752 VKQAK
+752 V
-757 SRILNQDGDDTIPC
+757 
-771 TQELITILKRGPETL
+771 
-786 HDFDGELFGQLI
+786 LFGTAGG
-798 DKVIIESNTSLR
+798 K
-810 FRLKN
+810 
-815 GLELRESIERTVR
+815 

>member
-1 MKNPFRKKTLT
+1 MKNPFHKKEIS
-12 PREVFIRT
+12 PQEAFIRS

-35 HYIFGNTYRCV
+35 HYIFGNTCRCV

-60 ILRHLGEKSG
+60 VLRHLGEKSG

-141 MTADSMEHLRQLQ
+141 MTADGAEHLRQLQ

-178 FYCASPVGYNA
+178 FYCASPIGYNA

-280 EHELEELC
+280 EHELEDLC
-288 DKLGGCFIDLMAG
+288 GKLGGCFIDLMAG

-316 TEADESAPGAFRK
+316 TEADESAPEAFRK

-344 RAYKEFSDPQLDT
+344 RAYKDFSDPQLDT
-357 IEIMLSK
+357 IEIMLSA
-364 LYQKWGISEET
+364 LYKKWGISEET

-380 KPEDYPILSDLY
+380 KPGDYPVLSDLY
-392 ALINDELVNYRKG
+392 ALINNELVNYRNG

-447 VGGVLTAARSLRNAL
+447 VGGVLTAAKSLRNAL

-490 LSNPVA
+490 LSNPIA

-545 FNPGSIDRRFYMDM
+545 FNPGSIGKRFYMDM

-588 LKVIAPDHI
+588 LKVIAPDH
-597 PQDWFERVQRLFKSR
+597 K
-612 EKTVSVEKTPFHGRI
+612 
-627 QCSCGAACRSKR
+627 
-639 STSARYWL
+639 
-647 CMRHDGDEAAC
+647 
-658 PITQIPETQIQQ
+658 
-670 AFLRLYYNLKHQGSC
+670 
-685 ILPDLIAN
+685 
-693 LRSIRERKFLWSVD
+693 
-707 VIELNRQIAE
+707 
-717 LTSQNQLLTTLR
+717 
-729 ESGCV
+729 
-734 DPDIFISKSN
+734 
-744 KLTEQLRA
+744 A
-752 VKQAK
+752 V
-757 SRILNQDGDDTIPC
+757 
-771 TQELITILKRGPETL
+771 
-786 HDFDGELFGQLI
+786 LFGTAGG
-798 DKVIIESNTSLR
+798 K
-810 FRLKN
+810 
-815 GLELRESIERTVR
+815 

>member
-1 MKNPFRKKTLT
+1 MKNPFRKKEPT
-12 PREVFIRT
+12 PREAFLRT
-20 FLDCIAPGVVKFEVD
+20 YLDCIAPGVVKFEVD
-35 HYIFGNTYRCV
+35 HYIFGSTYRCV

-76 CRQVSP
+76 CRQVSS

-141 MTADSMEHLRQLQ
+141 MTADSAEHLRQLQ

-268 LEAGKSVVSLDA
+268 LEAGKSVISLDA

-288 DKLGGCFIDLMAG
+288 GNLNGCFVDLMAG
-301 EKRINVLEVRCWNED
+301 ERRINVLEVRCWNED
-316 TEADESAPGAFRK
+316 TEADESAPEAFRK

-344 RAYKEFSDPQLDT
+344 RAYKDFSDPQLDT
-357 IEIMLSK
+357 IEIMLSA
-364 LYQKWGISEET
+364 LYKKWGISEET
-375 DFRQL
+375 DFRRL
-380 KPEDYPILSDLY
+380 TPEDYPILSDLY
-392 ALINDELVNYRKG
+392 ALINNELVNYRNG

-447 VGGVLTAARSLRNAL
+447 VGGVLTAAKSLRNAL

-475 TAGNTVAALDELYLW
+475 TVGNTVAALDELYLW
-490 LSNPVA
+490 LSSPIA

-510 DSALMMASQNLE
+510 DSALIMASQNLE

-545 FNPGSIDRRFYMDM
+545 FNPGSIGRRFYMDM
-559 LQLDEAEFELIRRA
+559 LQLDEAEFELIQHA

-588 LKVIAPDHI
+588 LKVIAPDH
-597 PQDWFERVQRLFKSR
+597 K
-612 EKTVSVEKTPFHGRI
+612 
-627 QCSCGAACRSKR
+627 
-639 STSARYWL
+639 
-647 CMRHDGDEAAC
+647 
-658 PITQIPETQIQQ
+658 
-670 AFLRLYYNLKHQGSC
+670 
-685 ILPDLIAN
+685 
-693 LRSIRERKFLWSVD
+693 
-707 VIELNRQIAE
+707 
-717 LTSQNQLLTTLR
+717 
-729 ESGCV
+729 
-734 DPDIFISKSN
+734 
-744 KLTEQLRA
+744 A
-752 VKQAK
+752 V
-757 SRILNQDGDDTIPC
+757 
-771 TQELITILKRGPETL
+771 
-786 HDFDGELFGQLI
+786 LFGTAGG
-798 DKVIIESNTSLR
+798 K
-810 FRLKN
+810 
-815 GLELRESIERTVR
+815 

>member
-1 MKNPFRKKTLT
+1 MKNPFHKKEISPQET
-12 PREVFIRT
+12 FIRS

-76 CRQVSP
+76 CRQMPP

-141 MTADSMEHLRQLQ
+141 MTADSMGHLRQLQ

-288 DKLGGCFIDLMAG
+288 DKLGGCFIDLMGG
-301 EKRINVLEVRCWNED
+301 EKRINVLEVRYWNED
-316 TEADESAPGAFRK
+316 TDMETDESAPEAFRK
-329 STLLARHISFLKDFF
+329 STLLARHVSFLKDFF
-344 RAYKEFSDPQLDT
+344 RAYKDFSDPQLDT
-357 IEIMLSK
+357 IEIMLSA
-364 LYQKWGISEET
+364 LYKKWGISEET
-375 DFRQL
+375 DFHRL
-380 KPEDYPILSDLY
+380 KPEDYPVLSDLY
-392 ALINDELVNYRKG
+392 ALINNELVNYRNG

-447 VGGVLTAARSLRNAL
+447 VGGVLTAAKSLRNAL

-545 FNPGSIDRRFYMDM
+545 FNPGSIGKRFYMDM
-559 LQLDEAEFELIRRA
+559 LQLDEAEFELIQHA

-583 AERYH
+583 MERYH
-588 LKVIAPDHI
+588 LEVKAP
-597 PQDWFERVQRLFKSR
+597 PYK
-612 EKTVSVEKTPFHGRI
+612 
-627 QCSCGAACRSKR
+627 AA
-639 STSARYWL
+639 
-647 CMRHDGDEAAC
+647 
-658 PITQIPETQIQQ
+658 
-670 AFLRLYYNLKHQGSC
+670 
-685 ILPDLIAN
+685 
-693 LRSIRERKFLWSVD
+693 
-707 VIELNRQIAE
+707 
-717 LTSQNQLLTTLR
+717 
-729 ESGCV
+729 
-734 DPDIFISKSN
+734 
-744 KLTEQLRA
+744 
-752 VKQAK
+752 
-757 SRILNQDGDDTIPC
+757 
-771 TQELITILKRGPETL
+771 
-786 HDFDGELFGQLI
+786 LFGT
-798 DKVIIESNTSLR
+798 KGG
-810 FRLKN
+810 K
-815 GLELRESIERTVR
+815 

>member
-1 MKNPFRKKTLT
+1 MKNPFRKKEPT
-12 PREVFIRT
+12 PREAFLRT
-20 FLDCIAPGVVKFEVD
+20 YLDCIAPGVVKFEVD
-35 HYIFGNTYRCV
+35 HYIFGSTYRCV
-46 WALREYPASTESQA
+46 WALREYPASTEAQA

-104 KLRQAVEAESN
+104 KLRQTVEAESN

-141 MTADSMEHLRQLQ
+141 MTADSMEGLKRLQ

-178 FYCASPVGYNA
+178 FCCVSPVGHNA

-208 FNYSGKTDPNG
+208 FNYSGKTDPKG
-219 FYIGKDKYGSNIVV
+219 IYIGKDKYGSNIVV
-233 DFDRRDSDKTSAN
+233 DFDRRESDKTSAN

-268 LEAGKSVVSLDA
+268 LEAGKSVISLDA

-288 DKLGGCFIDLMAG
+288 RNLGGCFIDLMAG
-301 EKRINVLEVRCWNED
+301 EKRINVLEVRCWDEGD
-316 TEADESAPGAFRK
+316 TSETDESAPEAFRK

-364 LYQKWGISEET
+364 LYQKWSITEET

-380 KPEDYPILSDLY
+380 APEDYPILSDLY
-392 ALINDELVNYRKG
+392 ALMEEELRHYQAG

-417 LGLHSLCVGAD
+417 LGLHSLCTGAD

-435 TNISDDRFLVFG
+435 TNITGDRFLVFG
-447 VGGVLTAARSLRNAL
+447 VGGMLTAAKSLRNAL

-510 DSALMMASQNLE
+510 DSALLMASQNLE

-545 FNPGSIDRRFYMDM
+545 FNPGSIGRRFYMDM
-559 LQLDEAEFELIRRA
+559 LQLDEAEFELIRHA

-583 AERYH
+583 AERY
-588 LKVIAPDHI
+588 LLEVKAPPH
-597 PQDWFERVQRLFKSR
+597 K
-612 EKTVSVEKTPFHGRI
+612 
-627 QCSCGAACRSKR
+627 AA
-639 STSARYWL
+639 
-647 CMRHDGDEAAC
+647 
-658 PITQIPETQIQQ
+658 
-670 AFLRLYYNLKHQGSC
+670 
-685 ILPDLIAN
+685 
-693 LRSIRERKFLWSVD
+693 
-707 VIELNRQIAE
+707 
-717 LTSQNQLLTTLR
+717 
-729 ESGCV
+729 
-734 DPDIFISKSN
+734 
-744 KLTEQLRA
+744 
-752 VKQAK
+752 
-757 SRILNQDGDDTIPC
+757 
-771 TQELITILKRGPETL
+771 
-786 HDFDGELFGQLI
+786 LFG
-798 DKVIIESNTSLR
+798 TAGGR
-810 FRLKN
+810 
-815 GLELRESIERTVR
+815 

>member
-1 MKNPFRKKTLT
+1 MKNPFRKKEPT
-12 PREVFIRT
+12 PREAFLRT
-20 FLDCIAPGVVKFEVD
+20 YLDCIAPGVVKFEVD
-35 HYIFGNTYRCV
+35 HYIFGSTYRCV
-46 WALREYPASTESQA
+46 WALREYPASTEAQA

-104 KLRQAVEAESN
+104 KLRQTVEAESN

-141 MTADSMEHLRQLQ
+141 MTADSMEGLKRLQ

-178 FYCASPVGYNA
+178 FCCVSPVGHNA

-200 GSVANLYP
+200 GSVANFYP
-208 FNYSGKTDPNG
+208 FNYSGKTDPKG
-219 FYIGKDKYGSNIVV
+219 IYIGKDKYGSNIVV
-233 DFDRRDSDKTSAN
+233 DFDRRESDKTSAN

-255 GKSYLMKLLICNL
+255 GKSDLMKLLICNL
-268 LEAGKSVVSLDA
+268 LEAGKSVISLDA

-288 DKLGGCFIDLMAG
+288 GNLGGCFIDLMAG
-301 EKRINVLEVRCWNED
+301 EKRINVLEVRCWDEGD
-316 TEADESAPGAFRK
+316 TSETDESVPEAFRK

-364 LYQKWGISEET
+364 LYQKWGITEET

-380 KPEDYPILSDLY
+380 APEDYPILSDLY
-392 ALINDELVNYRKG
+392 ALMEEELRHYQAG

-417 LGLHSLCVGAD
+417 LGLHSLCMGAD

-435 TNISDDRFLVFG
+435 TNITGDRFLVFG
-447 VGGVLTAARSLRNAL
+447 VGGMLTAAKSLRNAL

-510 DSALMMASQNLE
+510 DSALLMASQNLE

-545 FNPGSIDRRFYMDM
+545 FNPGSIGRRFYMDM
-559 LQLDEAEFELIRRA
+559 LQLDEAEFELIRHA

-583 AERYH
+583 AERY
-588 LKVIAPDHI
+588 LLEVKAPPH
-597 PQDWFERVQRLFKSR
+597 K
-612 EKTVSVEKTPFHGRI
+612 
-627 QCSCGAACRSKR
+627 AA
-639 STSARYWL
+639 
-647 CMRHDGDEAAC
+647 
-658 PITQIPETQIQQ
+658 
-670 AFLRLYYNLKHQGSC
+670 
-685 ILPDLIAN
+685 
-693 LRSIRERKFLWSVD
+693 
-707 VIELNRQIAE
+707 
-717 LTSQNQLLTTLR
+717 
-729 ESGCV
+729 
-734 DPDIFISKSN
+734 
-744 KLTEQLRA
+744 
-752 VKQAK
+752 
-757 SRILNQDGDDTIPC
+757 
-771 TQELITILKRGPETL
+771 
-786 HDFDGELFGQLI
+786 LFG
-798 DKVIIESNTSLR
+798 TAGGR
-810 FRLKN
+810 
-815 GLELRESIERTVR
+815 

>member
-1 MKNPFRKKTLT
+1 MKNPFHKKEIS
-12 PREVFIRT
+12 PQEAFIRS

-288 DKLGGCFIDLMAG
+288 GKLGGCFIDLMAG

-316 TEADESAPGAFRK
+316 TDMETDESAPEAFRK

-344 RAYKEFSDPQLDT
+344 RAYKDFSDPQLDT
-357 IEIMLSK
+357 IEIMLSE
-364 LYQKWGISEET
+364 LYRKWGISEET

-392 ALINDELVNYRKG
+392 ALINNELVNYRNG

-447 VGGVLTAARSLRNAL
+447 VGSVLTAAKSLRNAL

-510 DSALMMASQNLE
+510 DSALLMASQNLE

-545 FNPGSIDRRFYMDM
+545 FNPGSIGRRFYMDM

-588 LKVIAPDHI
+588 LKVIAPDH
-597 PQDWFERVQRLFKSR
+597 
-612 EKTVSVEKTPFHGRI
+612 KTV
-627 QCSCGAACRSKR
+627 
-639 STSARYWL
+639 
-647 CMRHDGDEAAC
+647 
-658 PITQIPETQIQQ
+658 
-670 AFLRLYYNLKHQGSC
+670 
-685 ILPDLIAN
+685 
-693 LRSIRERKFLWSVD
+693 
-707 VIELNRQIAE
+707 
-717 LTSQNQLLTTLR
+717 
-729 ESGCV
+729 
-734 DPDIFISKSN
+734 
-744 KLTEQLRA
+744 
-752 VKQAK
+752 
-757 SRILNQDGDDTIPC
+757 
-771 TQELITILKRGPETL
+771 
-786 HDFDGELFGQLI
+786 LFGTAGG
-798 DKVIIESNTSLR
+798 K
-810 FRLKN
+810 
-815 GLELRESIERTVR
+815 

>member
-1 MKNPFRKKTLT
+1 MKKPFHKKEISPQET
-12 PREVFIRT
+12 FIRS

-141 MTADSMEHLRQLQ
+141 MTADSAEHLRQLQ
-154 TDVLTELVRCK
+154 ADVLTELVRCK

-178 FYCASPVGYNA
+178 FCCVSPVGYNA

-219 FYIGKDKYGSNIVV
+219 FYIGKDKYGSNIAV
-233 DFDRRDSDKTSAN
+233 DFARRDSDKTSAN

-288 DKLGGCFIDLMAG
+288 GNLNGCFVDLMAG

-316 TEADESAPGAFRK
+316 TDMETDESAPEAFRK

-344 RAYKEFSDPQLDT
+344 RAYKDFSDPQLDT

-364 LYQKWGISEET
+364 MYRKWGISEET
-375 DFRQL
+375 DFHQL
-380 KPEDYPILSDLY
+380 KSGDYPVLSDLY
-392 ALINDELVNYRKG
+392 ALINNELVNYRNG

-435 TNISDDRFLVFG
+435 TNITDSNLLVFG
-447 VGGVLTAARSLRNAL
+447 VKGLMDTNRRLKDCMLFNILSFMSNELLGKGNTAAS
-462 LFNVLAYMSDRLL
+462 V
-475 TAGNTVAALDELYLW
+475 DELYLF
-490 LSNPVA
+490 LSNMTT
-496 IEYIRNCLKRVRKR
+496 IEYLRNCMKRVRKK
-510 DSALMMASQNLE
+510 DSSVILASQNIE
-522 DFDQEGVREMT
+522 DFLIPSIREFT
-533 KPLFAIPPHQFL
+533 KPLFSIPTHQFL
-545 FNPGSIDRRFYMDM
+545 FNAGQINPKEYMDA
-559 LQLDEAEFELIRRA
+559 LQVEPSEFELIKYPE
-573 RRGECLFKCG
+573 RGTCLYRCG
-583 AERYH
+583 NERY
-588 LKVIAPDHI
+588 LLQVIAP
-597 PQDWFERVQRLFKSR
+597 EYK
-612 EKTVSVEKTPFHGRI
+612 
-627 QCSCGAACRSKR
+627 AA
-639 STSARYWL
+639 
-647 CMRHDGDEAAC
+647 
-658 PITQIPETQIQQ
+658 
-670 AFLRLYYNLKHQGSC
+670 
-685 ILPDLIAN
+685 
-693 LRSIRERKFLWSVD
+693 
-707 VIELNRQIAE
+707 
-717 LTSQNQLLTTLR
+717 
-729 ESGCV
+729 
-734 DPDIFISKSN
+734 
-744 KLTEQLRA
+744 
-752 VKQAK
+752 
-757 SRILNQDGDDTIPC
+757 
-771 TQELITILKRGPETL
+771 
-786 HDFDGELFGQLI
+786 LFG
-798 DKVIIESNTSLR
+798 KSGGR
-810 FRLKN
+810 
-815 GLELRESIERTVR
+815 

>member
-35 HYIFGNTYRCV
+35 HYIFGNTYRSV

-70 VTLRIY
+70 VTLRLY

-95 NKLDGSDPN
+95 NKLDGADPN

-141 MTADSMEHLRQLQ
+141 MTADSMERLRQLQ

-288 DKLGGCFIDLMAG
+288 GKLGGCFIDLMAG

-316 TEADESAPGAFRK
+316 TEADESAPEAFRK

-344 RAYKEFSDPQLDT
+344 RAYKDFSDPQLDT
-357 IEIMLSK
+357 IEIMLSA
-364 LYQKWGISEET
+364 LYKKWGISEET

-380 KPEDYPILSDLY
+380 KPGDYPVLSDLY
-392 ALINDELVNYRKG
+392 ALINNELVNYRNG

-447 VGGVLTAARSLRNAL
+447 VGGVLTAAKSLRNAL

-490 LSNPVA
+490 LSNPIA

-545 FNPGSIDRRFYMDM
+545 FNPGSIGKRFYMDM

-583 AERYH
+583 MERYH
-588 LKVIAPDHI
+588 LEVKAP
-597 PQDWFERVQRLFKSR
+597 PYK
-612 EKTVSVEKTPFHGRI
+612 
-627 QCSCGAACRSKR
+627 AA
-639 STSARYWL
+639 
-647 CMRHDGDEAAC
+647 
-658 PITQIPETQIQQ
+658 
-670 AFLRLYYNLKHQGSC
+670 
-685 ILPDLIAN
+685 
-693 LRSIRERKFLWSVD
+693 
-707 VIELNRQIAE
+707 
-717 LTSQNQLLTTLR
+717 
-729 ESGCV
+729 
-734 DPDIFISKSN
+734 
-744 KLTEQLRA
+744 
-752 VKQAK
+752 
-757 SRILNQDGDDTIPC
+757 
-771 TQELITILKRGPETL
+771 
-786 HDFDGELFGQLI
+786 LFGT
-798 DKVIIESNTSLR
+798 KGG
-810 FRLKN
+810 K
-815 GLELRESIERTVR
+815 

>member
-268 LEAGKSVVSLDA
+268 LEAGKFVISLDA

-288 DKLGGCFIDLMAG
+288 GNLNGCFVDLMAG

-316 TEADESAPGAFRK
+316 TEADESAPEAFRK

-344 RAYKEFSDPQLDT
+344 RAYKDFSDPQLDT

-364 LYQKWGISEET
+364 MYRKWGISEET

-380 KPEDYPILSDLY
+380 KPGDYPVLSDLY
-392 ALINDELVNYRKG
+392 ALINNELVNYRNG

-447 VGGVLTAARSLRNAL
+447 VGGVLTAAKSLRNAL

-545 FNPGSIDRRFYMDM
+545 FNPGSIGRRFYMDM
-559 LQLDEAEFELIRRA
+559 LQLDEAEFELIQHA

-583 AERYH
+583 MERYH
-588 LKVIAPDHI
+588 LEVKAP
-597 PQDWFERVQRLFKSR
+597 PYK
-612 EKTVSVEKTPFHGRI
+612 
-627 QCSCGAACRSKR
+627 AA
-639 STSARYWL
+639 
-647 CMRHDGDEAAC
+647 
-658 PITQIPETQIQQ
+658 
-670 AFLRLYYNLKHQGSC
+670 
-685 ILPDLIAN
+685 
-693 LRSIRERKFLWSVD
+693 
-707 VIELNRQIAE
+707 
-717 LTSQNQLLTTLR
+717 
-729 ESGCV
+729 
-734 DPDIFISKSN
+734 
-744 KLTEQLRA
+744 
-752 VKQAK
+752 
-757 SRILNQDGDDTIPC
+757 
-771 TQELITILKRGPETL
+771 
-786 HDFDGELFGQLI
+786 LFGT
-798 DKVIIESNTSLR
+798 KGG
-810 FRLKN
+810 K
-815 GLELRESIERTVR
+815 

>member
-1 MKNPFRKKTLT
+1 MKNPFHKKEISPQET
-12 PREVFIRT
+12 FIRS

-104 KLRQAVEAESN
+104 KLRQTVEAESN

-288 DKLGGCFIDLMAG
+288 GKLGGCFIDLMAG

-316 TEADESAPGAFRK
+316 TDMETDEYAPEAFRK

-344 RAYKEFSDPQLDT
+344 RAYKDFSDPQLDT
-357 IEIMLSK
+357 IEIMLST
-364 LYQKWGISEET
+364 LYKKWGISEET
-375 DFRQL
+375 DFRRL
-380 KPEDYPILSDLY
+380 MSEDYPILSDLY

-447 VGGVLTAARSLRNAL
+447 VGGVLTAAKSLRNAL

-545 FNPGSIDRRFYMDM
+545 FNPGSIGRRFYMDM

-588 LKVIAPDHI
+588 LKVIAPDH
-597 PQDWFERVQRLFKSR
+597 K
-612 EKTVSVEKTPFHGRI
+612 
-627 QCSCGAACRSKR
+627 
-639 STSARYWL
+639 
-647 CMRHDGDEAAC
+647 
-658 PITQIPETQIQQ
+658 
-670 AFLRLYYNLKHQGSC
+670 
-685 ILPDLIAN
+685 
-693 LRSIRERKFLWSVD
+693 
-707 VIELNRQIAE
+707 
-717 LTSQNQLLTTLR
+717 
-729 ESGCV
+729 
-734 DPDIFISKSN
+734 
-744 KLTEQLRA
+744 A
-752 VKQAK
+752 V
-757 SRILNQDGDDTIPC
+757 
-771 TQELITILKRGPETL
+771 
-786 HDFDGELFGQLI
+786 LFGTAGG
-798 DKVIIESNTSLR
+798 K
-810 FRLKN
+810 
-815 GLELRESIERTVR
+815 

>member
-1 MKNPFRKKTLT
+1 MKNPFRKKEPT
-12 PREVFIRT
+12 PREAFLRT
-20 FLDCIAPGVVKFEVD
+20 YLDCIAPGVVKFEVD
-35 HYIFGNTYRCV
+35 HYIFGSTYRCV
-46 WALREYPASTESQA
+46 WALREYPASTEAQA

-104 KLRQAVEAESN
+104 KLRQTVEAESN

-141 MTADSMEHLRQLQ
+141 MTADSMEGLKRLQ

-178 FYCASPVGYNA
+178 FCCVSPVGHNA

-208 FNYSGKTDPNG
+208 FNYSGKTDPKG
-219 FYIGKDKYGSNIVV
+219 IYIGKDKYGSNIVV
-233 DFDRRDSDKTSAN
+233 DFDRRESDKTSAN

-268 LEAGKSVVSLDA
+268 LEAGKSVISLDA

-288 DKLGGCFIDLMAG
+288 GNLGGCFIDLMAG
-301 EKRINVLEVRCWNED
+301 EKRINVLEVRCWDEGD
-316 TEADESAPGAFRK
+316 TSETDESVPEAFRK

-364 LYQKWGISEET
+364 LYQKWGITEET

-380 KPEDYPILSDLY
+380 APEDYPILSDLY
-392 ALINDELVNYRKG
+392 ALMEEELRHYQAG

-417 LGLHSLCVGAD
+417 LGLHSLCMGAD

-435 TNISDDRFLVFG
+435 TNITGDRFLVFG
-447 VGGVLTAARSLRNAL
+447 VGGMLTAAKSLRNAL

-510 DSALMMASQNLE
+510 DSALLMASQNLE

-545 FNPGSIDRRFYMDM
+545 FNPGSIGRRFYMDM
-559 LQLDEAEFELIRRA
+559 LQLDEAE
-573 RRGECLFKCG
+573 
-583 AERYH
+583 
-588 LKVIAPDHI
+588 
-597 PQDWFERVQRLFKSR
+597 
-612 EKTVSVEKTPFHGRI
+612 
-627 QCSCGAACRSKR
+627 
-639 STSARYWL
+639 
-647 CMRHDGDEAAC
+647 
-658 PITQIPETQIQQ
+658 
-670 AFLRLYYNLKHQGSC
+670 
-685 ILPDLIAN
+685 
-693 LRSIRERKFLWSVD
+693 
-707 VIELNRQIAE
+707 
-717 LTSQNQLLTTLR
+717 
-729 ESGCV
+729 
-734 DPDIFISKSN
+734 
-744 KLTEQLRA
+744 
-752 VKQAK
+752 
-757 SRILNQDGDDTIPC
+757 
-771 TQELITILKRGPETL
+771 
-786 HDFDGELFGQLI
+786 
-798 DKVIIESNTSLR
+798 
-810 FRLKN
+810 
-815 GLELRESIERTVR
+815 

>member
-1 MKNPFRKKTLT
+1 MRNPFRKKT
-12 PREVFIRT
+12 PSPQEAFIRS

-141 MTADSMEHLRQLQ
+141 MTADSAEHLRQLQ

-288 DKLGGCFIDLMAG
+288 GKLGGCFIDLMAG
-301 EKRINVLEVRCWNED
+301 EKRINVLEVRYWNED
-316 TEADESAPGAFRK
+316 TEADEPAPEAFRK

-344 RAYKEFSDPQLDT
+344 RAYKDFSDPQLDT
-357 IEIMLSK
+357 IEIMLSA
-364 LYQKWGISEET
+364 LYKKWGISEEA
-375 DFRQL
+375 DFRRL
-380 KPEDYPILSDLY
+380 TPEDYPILSDLY
-392 ALINDELVNYRKG
+392 ALINNELVNYRNS

-447 VGGVLTAARSLRNAL
+447 VGGVLTAAKSLRNAL

-475 TAGNTVAALDELYLW
+475 TVGNTVAALDELYLW

-588 LKVIAPDHI
+588 LKVIAPDH
-597 PQDWFERVQRLFKSR
+597 K
-612 EKTVSVEKTPFHGRI
+612 
-627 QCSCGAACRSKR
+627 
-639 STSARYWL
+639 
-647 CMRHDGDEAAC
+647 
-658 PITQIPETQIQQ
+658 
-670 AFLRLYYNLKHQGSC
+670 
-685 ILPDLIAN
+685 
-693 LRSIRERKFLWSVD
+693 
-707 VIELNRQIAE
+707 
-717 LTSQNQLLTTLR
+717 
-729 ESGCV
+729 
-734 DPDIFISKSN
+734 
-744 KLTEQLRA
+744 A
-752 VKQAK
+752 V
-757 SRILNQDGDDTIPC
+757 
-771 TQELITILKRGPETL
+771 
-786 HDFDGELFGQLI
+786 LFGTAGG
-798 DKVIIESNTSLR
+798 K
-810 FRLKN
+810 
-815 GLELRESIERTVR
+815 

>member
-219 FYIGKDKYGSNIVV
+219 FYIGKDKYGSNIAV

-268 LEAGKSVVSLDA
+268 LETGKSVVSLDA

-288 DKLGGCFIDLMAG
+288 GKLGGCFIDLMGG

-316 TEADESAPGAFRK
+316 TEADESAPEAFRK
-329 STLLARHISFLKDFF
+329 STLLARHVSFLKDFF
-344 RAYKEFSDPQLDT
+344 RAYKDFSDPQLDT
-357 IEIMLSK
+357 IEIMLSA
-364 LYQKWGISEET
+364 LYEKWGISEET

-380 KPEDYPILSDLY
+380 KPGDYPVLSDLY
-392 ALINDELVNYRKG
+392 ALINNELVNYRNG

-447 VGGVLTAARSLRNAL
+447 VGGVLTAAKSLRNAL

-490 LSNPVA
+490 LSNPIA

-545 FNPGSIDRRFYMDM
+545 FNPGSIGRRFYMDM
-559 LQLDEAEFELIRRA
+559 LQLDEAEFELIQRA

-588 LKVIAPDHI
+588 LKVIAPDH
-597 PQDWFERVQRLFKSR
+597 K
-612 EKTVSVEKTPFHGRI
+612 
-627 QCSCGAACRSKR
+627 
-639 STSARYWL
+639 
-647 CMRHDGDEAAC
+647 
-658 PITQIPETQIQQ
+658 
-670 AFLRLYYNLKHQGSC
+670 
-685 ILPDLIAN
+685 
-693 LRSIRERKFLWSVD
+693 
-707 VIELNRQIAE
+707 
-717 LTSQNQLLTTLR
+717 
-729 ESGCV
+729 
-734 DPDIFISKSN
+734 
-744 KLTEQLRA
+744 A
-752 VKQAK
+752 V
-757 SRILNQDGDDTIPC
+757 
-771 TQELITILKRGPETL
+771 
-786 HDFDGELFGQLI
+786 LFGTAGG
-798 DKVIIESNTSLR
+798 K
-810 FRLKN
+810 
-815 GLELRESIERTVR
+815 

>member
-1 MKNPFRKKTLT
+1 MKNPFRKKEPT
-12 PREVFIRT
+12 PREAFLRT
-20 FLDCIAPGVVKFEVD
+20 YLDCIAPGVVKFEVD
-35 HYIFGNTYRCV
+35 HYIFGSTYRCV
-46 WALREYPASTESQA
+46 WALREYPASTEAQA

-104 KLRQAVEAESN
+104 KLRQTVEAESN

-141 MTADSMEHLRQLQ
+141 MTADSMEGLKRLQ

-178 FYCASPVGYNA
+178 FCCVSPVGHNA

-208 FNYSGKTDPNG
+208 FNYSGKTDPKG
-219 FYIGKDKYGSNIVV
+219 IYIGKDKYGSNIVV
-233 DFDRRDSDKTSAN
+233 DFDRRESDKTSAN

-268 LEAGKSVVSLDA
+268 LEAGKSVISLDA

-288 DKLGGCFIDLMAG
+288 GNLGGCFIDLMAG
-301 EKRINVLEVRCWNED
+301 EKRINVLEVRCWDEGD
-316 TEADESAPGAFRK
+316 TSEADESAPEAFRK

-364 LYQKWGISEET
+364 LYQKWSITEET

-380 KPEDYPILSDLY
+380 APEDYPILSDLY
-392 ALINDELVNYRKG
+392 ALMEEELRHYQAG

-417 LGLHSLCVGAD
+417 LGLHSLCMGAD

-435 TNISDDRFLVFG
+435 TNITGDRFLVFG
-447 VGGVLTAARSLRNAL
+447 VGGMLTAAKSLRNAL

-496 IEYIRNCLKRVRKR
+496 IEYIRNCQKRVRKR
-510 DSALMMASQNLE
+510 DSALLMASQNLE

-545 FNPGSIDRRFYMDM
+545 FNPGSIGRRFYMDM
-559 LQLDEAEFELIRRA
+559 LQLDEAEFELIRHA

-583 AERYH
+583 AERY
-588 LKVIAPDHI
+588 LLEVKAPPH
-597 PQDWFERVQRLFKSR
+597 K
-612 EKTVSVEKTPFHGRI
+612 
-627 QCSCGAACRSKR
+627 AA
-639 STSARYWL
+639 
-647 CMRHDGDEAAC
+647 
-658 PITQIPETQIQQ
+658 
-670 AFLRLYYNLKHQGSC
+670 
-685 ILPDLIAN
+685 
-693 LRSIRERKFLWSVD
+693 
-707 VIELNRQIAE
+707 
-717 LTSQNQLLTTLR
+717 
-729 ESGCV
+729 
-734 DPDIFISKSN
+734 
-744 KLTEQLRA
+744 
-752 VKQAK
+752 
-757 SRILNQDGDDTIPC
+757 
-771 TQELITILKRGPETL
+771 
-786 HDFDGELFGQLI
+786 LFG
-798 DKVIIESNTSLR
+798 TAGGR
-810 FRLKN
+810 
-815 GLELRESIERTVR
+815 